1 MARGGGED
9 LYQISTSEDIYDV
22 RSDVGRR
29 FLGQRVVS
37 ALVVW

>member
-1 MARGGGED
+1 MKTLPVNTVARGGG
-9 LYQISTSEDIYDV
+9 EDIYDV